1 MAQELGLPV
10 TQRIDDLIDA
20 RAELGVVVA
29 FGRIIKDEILDRL
42 PMVNAHFSL
51 LPRWRGAAP
60 VERAILAGDAE
71 TGVCLMAIDSG
82 LDTGPVYSCERV
94 GIGAEETAGELR
106 QRLAI
111 LGASMLV
118 GALDTGL
125 GEPVPQQG
133 VPTYADKIEPEDLHL
148 DWSRP
153 AEELARVVRVG
164 RAWTT
169 WRAKR
174 LLVHGARVLPAMPSG
189 GRPGELIGDVVAT
202 GSGGLR
208 LLEVQP
214 EGKAAIPVSDWVR
227 GARPLPGEM
236 FGT

>member
-1 MAQELGLPV
+1 MAQELGIPV
-10 TQRIDDLIDA
+10 TQRIDDVIEA
-20 RAELGVVVA
+20 GVELGVVVA
-29 FGRIIKDEILDRL
+29 FGRIIKDEILERV

-82 LDTGPVYSCERV
+82 LDTGSVYACERV
-94 GIGAEETAGELR
+94 PIGAEETAQQLR
-106 QRLAI
+106 ERLAG

-118 GALDTGL
+118 DALATGL
-125 GEPVPQQG
+125 GDPVPQQG
-133 VPTYADKIEPEDLHL
+133 DPTYADKIEPEDLHL
-148 DWSRP
+148 QWSRP
-153 AEELARVVRVG
+153 AEELHRVVRVG

-174 LLVHGARVLPAMPSG
+174 LLVHRAQVLPAPAPG

-202 GSGGLR
+202 GTAGLR

-214 EGKAAIPVSDWVR
+214 EGRAAIQASDWVR
-227 GARPLPGEM
+227 GARPVPGEM